1 MLKEDPRILII
12 DDEPDII
19 ELLEIFLENFKTI
32 SSSSPIEGLKLA
44 KTEHPDLIILDVMMP
59 QMNGYEL
66 CREIKQNCSTKNIP
80 VLMYSALFDSSDIK
94 KGMQAGADEYLKK
107 PIHPCDLETK
117 VQETLV
123 KKKAFEC
130 RGPIDGPILQ
140 R

>member
-32 SSSSPIEGLKLA
+32 SSLSPVEGLEIA

-66 CREIKQNCSTKNIP
+66 CREIKQNSSTRNIP
-80 VLMYSALFDSSDIK
+80 VFMYSALFDSSDIK
-94 KGMQAGADEYLKK
+94 KGLQAGADEYLKK
-107 PIHPCDLETK
+107 PIHPCELETK
-117 VQETLV
+117 VQETLL

-130 RGPIDGPILQ
+130 QYPANRPILQ

>member
-19 ELLEIFLENFKTI
+19 ELLEIFLEKFKTM
-32 SSSSPIEGLKLA
+32 SSLSPVEGLEIA
-44 KTEHPDLIILDVMMP
+44 KNEHPDLIILDVMMP

-66 CREIKQNCSTKNIP
+66 CREIKQNSSTQNIP
-80 VLMYSALFDSSDIK
+80 VFMYSALSDSSDIK
-94 KGMQAGADEYLKK
+94 KGIQAGADEYLKK
-107 PIHPCDLETK
+107 PIHPCELETK
-117 VQETLV
+117 VKETLL

-130 RGPIDGPILQ
+130 QNPVTRPMLQ

>member
-1 MLKEDPRILII
+1 MLKEDSIILII

-66 CREIKQNCSTKNIP
+66 CREIKQNSSTKNIP
-80 VLMYSALFDSSDIK
+80 VFMYSALFDSSDIK
-94 KGMQAGADEYLKK
+94 KGLQAGADEYLKK
-107 PIHPCDLETK
+107 PIHPCELETK
-117 VQETLV
+117 VQETLL